1 MAYES
6 TTDTKNSIL
15 TPQAEKVIDCYD
27 YSKEAFTK
35 SIEHSEKAMRYVNNE
50 SWSDTDVSN
59 ATKYKKPTLKY
70 NIIIPILSTLQGNE
84 QLNKRRAK
92 IKPTDINAVGVSDI
106 IQGRWN
112 ALNDEQDIEEKI
124 QIAFMDALI
133 TRMGGWIQRDFKLTD
148 EGYLDFNYEV
158 LNNMRIWLDPETRA
172 SDYMLNNSRWVVKEG
187 WESLDVIED
196 KYGLSDEDYKS
207 EQKLAWW
214 KNLIDTFA
222 RFKDKKYTS
231 DQNYD

>member
-35 SIEHSEKAMRYVNNE
+35 SIEYSEKAMRYVNNE

-70 NIIIPILSTLQGNE
+70 NILIPILSTLQGNE
-84 QLNKRRAK
+84 QLNKKRAK
-92 IKPTDINAVGVSDI
+92 IKPTDLNAVEVSDI

-133 TRMGGWIQRDFKLTD
+133 TIMGVWIQRDFKLTD
-148 EGYLDFNYEV
+148 EG
-158 LNNMRIWLDPETRA
+158 
-172 SDYMLNNSRWVVKEG
+172 
-187 WESLDVIED
+187 
-196 KYGLSDEDYKS
+196 
-207 EQKLAWW
+207 
-214 KNLIDTFA
+214 
-222 RFKDKKYTS
+222 
-231 DQNYD
+231 